1 MFTPFW
7 HYVEC
12 NRIDLITANVL
23 RLLTVLAVV
32 IEANRYPHGVRLILR
47 REARCV
53 VDIGC

>member
-53 VDIGC
+53 VDIVC